1 MGYRSDVGA
10 VFYVT
15 TPYDLET
22 KKSLPEA
29 KAKAKALLDLWWQGH
44 MQDCPEGMKA
54 KFSPVP
60 DGYKFCA
67 EDVKWYDSYPDV
79 MWFTNLMQCFNE
91 ELVDNEELDGGSGLH
106 RAFACE
112 FARIGEDLEDN
123 VYEASGY
130 GDCRLSIS
138 CALQFD

>member
-10 VFYVT
+10 MFYVT
-15 TPYDLET
+15 SPYN
-22 KKSLPEA
+22 PEKQEHDDA
-29 KAKAKALLDLWWQGH
+29 LKRKAKALLDLWWQGH
-44 MQDCPEGMKA
+44 MQDCPEVMKTE
-54 KFSPVP
+54 FSPVP

-67 EDVKWYDSYPDV
+67 EDVKWHNSYPDV

-106 RAFACE
+106 RAFVSE
-112 FARIGEDLEDN
+112 FARIGKEMDDN

-130 GDCRLSIS
+130 GDCRLNIS
-138 CALQFD
+138 RALQFD